1 MLQNLFYWTST
12 PPTEDHINR
21 LQKITS
27 TYSDQELLEADPK
40 DFMKIFLH
48 QISGHYLEIEMIM
61 QAIAVYSVKQTV
73 ESVLES
79 LVSKYEN
86 HFTHNRNMDEGN
98 VNEEFE
104 IATNGPC
111 LAFCNSVV
119 EEAMVKYWE
128 GKPWHF
134 FTNSALHP
142 INSQLSQRQSKVIR
156 KLKNCHS
163 KFPFME

>member
-1 MLQNLFYWTST
+1 
-12 PPTEDHINR
+12 
-21 LQKITS
+21 
-27 TYSDQELLEADPK
+27 
-40 DFMKIFLH
+40 MK
-48 QISGHYLEIEMIM
+48 S
-61 QAIAVYSVKQTV
+61 
-73 ESVLES
+73 
-79 LVSKYEN
+79 
-86 HFTHNRNMDEGN
+86 MDEEN
-98 VNEEFE
+98 INEEFE